1 MSIAYIFRRFLIFLA
16 VVWAAATF
24 NFLLPRLGGVNP
36 VREKLISQASLSGS
50 VQAGLEDMIAE
61 FEAKFGIDQP
71 LWKQYLT
78 YMSDMARFDFN
89 YSIVNYPRRVADM
102 IAEAIPWTI
111 ALLLTTTILAFLIG
125 NFLGALMAWPN
136 TPKVLNYIMPPI
148 LMMTAIPYFLLGL
161 ILVYLFGF
169 YLGVFPMFGGYT
181 PGTIPT
187 FTWRF
192 ISDVIWHSMLPALSI
207 LLVGL
212 GFWAM
217 GMRAMMVMT
226 QGEDYVVY
234 ADAMGLRD
242 STIFTRY
249 AIRNALLPQV
259 TALALSLG
267 GIVGGAVLVE
277 VIFGYPGIGTVL
289 YQGIRGSDFYLVQGI
304 VFVVIVSIGLATF
317 ILDIAYPLLD
327 PRITYRRS

>member
-1 MSIAYIFRRFLIFLA
+1 MSITYIFRRFFVFIV

-24 NFLLPRLGGVNP
+24 NFLLPRLGGINP
-36 VREKLISQASLSGS
+36 IREKLIAQSSLSGS

-61 FEAKFGIDQP
+61 FEIKFGLEQP
-71 LWKQYLT
+71 LWKQYIT
-78 YMSDMARFDFN
+78 YMTDMARFDFN
-89 YSIVNYPRRVADM
+89 YSISNYPRRVSDM
-102 IAEAIPWTI
+102 IAEALPWTI

-125 NFLGALMAWPN
+125 NILGALMAWPN
-136 TPKVLNYIMPPI
+136 APKFLDYVMPPI

-161 ILVYLFGF
+161 ILVYIFGF

-187 FTWRF
+187 LTWRF
-192 ISDVIWHSMLPALSI
+192 ALDVLWHSLLPALSI
-207 LLVGL
+207 LLVSL

-226 QGEDYVVY
+226 QGEDYVIF

-242 STIFTRY
+242 RTIFTRY

-259 TALALSLG
+259 TALALTLG
-267 GIVGGAVLVE
+267 AIVGGAVLVE
-277 VIFGYPGIGTVL
+277 IIFGYPGIGTVL
-289 YQGIRGSDFYLVQGI
+289 YQAIRGSDFYLVQGI

-317 ILDIAYPLLD
+317 ILDVIYPLLD
-327 PRITYRRS
+327 PRITYRKS

>member
-1 MSIAYIFRRFLIFLA
+1 LV

-36 VREKLISQASLSGS
+36 VREKLIAQASLSGS

-102 IAEAIPWTI
+102 IAEALPWTI
-111 ALLLTTTILAFLIG
+111 SLLLITTILAFLIG
-125 NFLGALMAWPN
+125 TFLGALQAWPS
-136 TPKVLNYIMPPI
+136 TPKFLSYIMPPI

-161 ILVYLFGF
+161 ILVYVFGF
-169 YLGVFPMFGGYT
+169 YLGVFPLFGGYT

-187 FTWRF
+187 MTWRF
-192 ISDVIWHSMLPALSI
+192 AKDVLWHSMLPAFSI

-226 QGEDYVVY
+226 QGEDYVIY

-242 STIFTRY
+242 RTIFTRY

-289 YQGIRGSDFYLVQGI
+289 YQGIRGSDYYLVQGI

-317 ILDIAYPLLD
+317 ILDIVYPLLD